1 MKRIF
6 LTIMLLQFA
15 AASPRA
21 LGAAEE
27 IPLKEDGSWTH
38 ARPSFGT
45 AGADAAASP
54 AQTAGLRLIGGGPDG
69 ESIHGGAP
77 RSPAREAAMSFLLP
91 GLGQYRMG
99 NRTRA
104 KIYFGLEGAGW
115 IAAGAFFWQSMV
127 RRDEYEEYAVAY
139 AGVPGTGL
147 DEDYY
152 EKIGDFISSDG
163 PGGYNES
170 VLIEARNLYYPD
182 KAAMDAYY
190 EENMIEGDLAWRWET
205 EKSYHNFKD
214 LFAGSDAS
222 RRRAVYAVFF
232 ILGLRAVSMVD
243 ALKIARDSNG
253 EAGGETGMRLDM
265 EPCVDGVRVSLCRR
279 F

>member
-6 LTIMLLQFA
+6 LTMMLLQSA
-15 AASPRA
+15 VPARA
-21 LGAAEE
+21 LWAGGE
-27 IPLKEDGSWTH
+27 IPLKDPDSWNR
-38 ARPSFGT
+38 AAPSFET
-45 AGADAAASP
+45 SRAQAPSYGAE
-54 AQTAGLRLIGGGPDG
+54 TAGLRLIGEGPDG
-69 ESIHGGAP
+69 ESIYAGAA
-77 RSPAREAAMSFLLP
+77 RSPAREAALSFLLP

-99 NRTRA
+99 DRTKA

-147 DEDYY
+147 SEDYY
-152 EKIGDFISSDG
+152 EKIGDFISNEG

-170 VLIEARNLYYPD
+170 VLIEARDLYYPD
-182 KAAMDAYY
+182 KDAMDAYY
-190 EENMIEGDLAWRWET
+190 EENMIDGDLAWRWET
-205 EKSYHNFKD
+205 ERSFHNFKD

-232 ILGLRAVSMVD
+232 IFGLRVVSMVD
-243 ALKIARDSNG
+243 ALRSARASNG
-253 EAGGETGMRLDM
+253 EAAGENAMWLDM
-265 EPCVDGVRVSLCRR
+265 EPGRDGVRVSLCRR

>member
-1 MKRIF
+1 
-6 LTIMLLQFA
+6 MLLQFA
-15 AASPRA
+15 AASPRV

-27 IPLKEDGSWTH
+27 IPLKEAGSWTH
-38 ARPSFGT
+38 AGPSFGT
-45 AGADAAASP
+45 AGADAAASRAEICGTQADRRGP
-54 AQTAGLRLIGGGPDG
+54 GWRIDLRRRHEVSGEGGGDEFPSARPRAVQDG
-69 ESIHGGAP
+69 KQDEGEDIFRPRGSRMDRRWSLLLAVDGSKGRIRGIRRRLRGGT
-77 RSPAREAAMSFLLP
+77 
-91 GLGQYRMG
+91 G
-99 NRTRA
+99 
-104 KIYFGLEGAGW
+104 
-115 IAAGAFFWQSMV
+115 
-127 RRDEYEEYAVAY
+127 D
-139 AGVPGTGL
+139 GL

-170 VLIEARNLYYPD
+170 VLIEARSLYYPD

-190 EENMIEGDLAWRWET
+190 EENMIDGDLAWRWET
-205 EKSYHNFKD
+205 DKSYHNFKD

-232 ILGLRAVSMVD
+232 ILGLRVVSMVD
-243 ALKIARDSNG
+243 ALKMARDSNG
-253 EAGGETGMRLDM
+253 EAGDETGMRLDM